1 MVTASFEPAPWMNWV
16 RRLMAAC
23 ICFTAGSSSAVLE
36 ASSIFFC
43 KENNHRKNYG
53 IFTFCKETRLVEPQ
67 AHPAGY

>member
-1 MVTASFEPAPWMNWV
+1 
-16 RRLMAAC
+16 MAAC

-43 KENNHRKNYG
+43 KENNHRKNYS